1 MVSRIEGL
9 VSDLASR
16 RLRLGYNDNE
26 GNGVEE
32 VGYCFIV

>member
-9 VSDLASR
+9 VSDLAAR
-16 RLRLGYNDNE
+16 RLRLGYNENE
-26 GNGVEE
+26 ANGVEE